1 MSNSNWAPV
10 VWLEMIVLTS
20 EAGRSKGGV
29 PLAGRKSL
37 AQRFSAGWTIVC
49 KPSAVGTAEE
59 DQVKRILCR
68 PYGTQAFFYSSPS
81 AEALG

>member
-20 EAGRSKGGV
+20 GAGRSKGGV

-49 KPSAVGTAEE
+49 KPSAVGTAQEGE
-59 DQVKRILCR
+59 VVENRCVVPTGLR
-68 PYGTQAFFYSSPS
+68 PSPPLTQR
-81 AEALG
+81 